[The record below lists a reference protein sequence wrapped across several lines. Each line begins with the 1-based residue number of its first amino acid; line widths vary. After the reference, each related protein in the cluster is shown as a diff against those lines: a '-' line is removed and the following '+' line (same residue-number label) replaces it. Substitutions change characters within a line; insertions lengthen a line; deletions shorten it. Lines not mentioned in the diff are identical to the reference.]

1 MVYWNVVSR
10 SLLQY
15 VCACTLWSNGTVVFS
30 TGCLPM
36 STYIC
41 MIEPIFSSSGS
52 HPEASVMDRRGYIR
66 TCTNIHIHIY
76 IPYKHH
82 TVYCGIII
90 CLTSCSAISRQTWY
104 VGVRHSLPFCGQEYS
119 QCAYVHSLWSS
130 IWSSTTSLL
139 MWKYPVLDG
148 EICLVNLLIGKPI
161 SAFRAWTAIDYN
173 ATALFVYNL
182 IENSI
187 IHVHVTLTGL
197 NT

>member
-1 MVYWNVVSR
+1 
-10 SLLQY
+10 
-15 VCACTLWSNGTVVFS
+15 
-30 TGCLPM
+30 
-36 STYIC
+36 
-41 MIEPIFSSSGS
+41 
-52 HPEASVMDRRGYIR
+52 
-66 TCTNIHIHIY
+66 
-76 IPYKHH
+76 
-82 TVYCGIII
+82 
-90 CLTSCSAISRQTWY
+90 
-104 VGVRHSLPFCGQEYS
+104 
-119 QCAYVHSLWSS
+119 
-130 IWSSTTSLL
+130 